1 MELRGEE
8 GEMVDRCGEELGA
21 MAPWRARPGRRWEAV
36 QGRRWWR
43 SPALVLKEEE
53 EARWAEWA
61 KRPNRPMGLLGQNLK
76 WKPFQ
81 NKNWIFEFT
90 WVLQICTRRFW
101 RNYDVEIFPNFF

>member
-8 GEMVDRCGEELGA
+8 GEMVDGCGEELGA

-53 EARWAEWA
+53 EARWAEWV
-61 KRPNRPMGLLGQNLK
+61 KRLNRPLRRLDQLG
-76 WKPFQ
+76 
-81 NKNWIFEFT
+81 
-90 WVLQICTRRFW
+90 
-101 RNYDVEIFPNFF
+101 